1 MAEIAPS
8 REAIETNWDAVTNAF
23 EGKKVETETPPPPIQ
38 EEKKPE
44 QQENQ
49 EELKIEEKAPET
61 ITPEQEAEA
70 LKAEAKELGL
80 EESATKEEI
89 EAKKA
94 EVAAADKPVIEFK
107 AEDIEGFE
115 KEPPEGSWLAV
126 AKEAGVKI
134 ENDTF
139 EDFQKALIEP
149 YVKRAESAELMAKE
163 KMYEGLKPE
172 TVAAFKLMEMGIPE
186 AELFE
191 PTKQIDNYLAMDNA
205 ALIRADKE
213 AMGWKPEMIDAEI
226 ELLES
231 KNLIDHE
238 GQKLRMALGANKE
251 AILNERKTYIE
262 QYESKKEQ
270 AILAQKEQEKS
281 HFKKAMDTVQSFMD
295 VPIPNEVKEAVIRKF
310 NSGVYDQDLTT
321 PESKAEYI
329 LYKELNKKIA
339 NTIKSA
345 AFANGKEEIRKNL
358 LSVPPVTNNNAG
370 QQQKINQDSN
380 DPWAAV
386 DKMAKAIGG

>member
-1 MAEIAPS
+1 MAELES

-44 QQENQ
+44 QQENV
-49 EELKIEEKAPET
+49 EELKIDEKAPET

-80 EESATKEEI
+80 EESATKEQI
-89 EAKKA
+89 EAKRA
-94 EVAAADKPVIEFK
+94 EIAAADKPIIEFK
-107 AEDIEGFE
+107 AEDIEGNE
-115 KEPPEGSWLAV
+115 KEPPEGSWFAV
-126 AKEAGVKI
+126 AKEAGIKI

-139 EDFQKALIEP
+139 EDFQKALIAP
-149 YVKRAESAELMAKE
+149 YVKQAEEAKTMAVE
-163 KMYEGLKPE
+163 NLFQGLNPK
-172 TVAAFKLMEMGIPE
+172 TVAAFKLMEMGVDE
-186 AELFE
+186 SELFE
-191 PTKQIDNYLAMDNA
+191 PTKKIDGYLALDNA

-213 AMGWKPEMIDAEI
+213 AMGWKPETIDAEL
-226 ELLES
+226 ELLET
-231 KNLIDHE
+231 KNLINHE
-238 GQKLRMALGANKE
+238 AEKLRMALNVNKE

-295 VPIPNEVKEAVIRKF
+295 VPIPNDVKEAVTRKF
-310 NSGVYDQDLTT
+310 NNGAYDDILAT

-329 LYKELNKKIA
+329 LYKELGKKIT
-339 NTIKSA
+339 NTLKST
-345 AFANGKEEIRKNL
+345 AFAKGKEEIRAKL

-386 DKMAKAIGG
+386 DKMAKAIG